1 MKTAPK
7 IPMSCRDCPIRH
19 SQICGS
25 VPDDQLDLLAAAKKS
40 EQWFRPQDLILR
52 QGESSDSYFQV
63 IEGWVSIYHHTAD
76 GSRQVLD
83 FLVAGDSFGHFTKDA
98 KASVYSVESISPAL
112 ICAIPHENIVTLI
125 HQHSEVGVSL
135 ADFADYYADRAHLKL
150 INASGSSAL
159 QRLCQ
164 LLIELNDRAAEQI
177 KPQWKRD
184 PMLPLRQ
191 IDLADALGLTTVYM
205 NGLLKKLSQV
215 NAISMRRSQLRVLSR
230 RVLTEIRDAD
240 PSKAQTMVTAAL
252 QSSLARKGA

>member
-1 MKTAPK
+1 MKTAPT
-7 IPMSCRDCPIRH
+7 IPLSCCDCPNRH

-25 VPDDQLDLLAAAKKS
+25 IPDDRLGLLATAKKS

-52 QGESSDSYFQV
+52 QGETSESYYQV

-83 FLVAGDSFGHFTKDA
+83 FLVTGDAFGHFTKDA
-98 KASVYSVESISPAL
+98 VGCVYSVESISPAL
-112 ICAIPHENIVTLI
+112 ICAIPHENIVSLI
-125 HQHSEVGVSL
+125 HQYPEVGVRF
-135 ADFADYYADRAHLKL
+135 ADFADYYADRAHRKL

-164 LLIELNDRAAEQI
+164 LLIELNDRAAQQI

-215 NAISMRRSQLRVLSR
+215 QAISMRRSQLRVLSR
-230 RVLTEIRDAD
+230 HILTEIRDAD
-240 PSKAQTMVTAAL
+240 PSKAQIMVTSAL
-252 QSSLARKGA
+252 QSAQAAKGA